1 MHIIS
6 NPRPP
11 VIAATRPPY
20 AALIRSLTP
29 RPLAPAPMTAPAPNG
44 AQSRA
49 QRVSGG
55 VR

>member
-1 MHIIS
+1 MHIIP

-11 VIAATRPPY
+11 VIGGTPPRVV
-20 AALIRSLTP
+20 ALIRPLTA
-29 RPLAPAPMTAPAPNG
+29 RPPVPAPMTAPAPNG